1 MCCFV
6 LVLGFL
12 GPRIAFLWAWLFTPR
27 VTDAFTGGFW
37 LPLLGL
43 IFLPWTALA
52 YIVVWS
58 FADGVSPLGWCVIAL
73 GFILDISSYGSR
85 SAQARLSSAQ

>member
-6 LVLGFL
+6 IVLGLL
-12 GPRIAFLWAWLFTPR
+12 GPRLAFLFTWIFSPR
-27 VTDAFTGGFW
+27 VTEAFSGGFW

-52 YIVVWS
+52 YIAVWS
-58 FADGVSPLGWCVIAL
+58 FADGVSPLGWLVVAI
-73 GFILDISSYGSR
+73 GFLLDIGSYGSR
-85 SAQARLSSAQ
+85 QAQQRYATSQ

>member
-1 MCCFV
+1 
-6 LVLGFL
+6 
-12 GPRIAFLWAWLFTPR
+12 

-58 FADGVSPLGWCVIAL
+58 FADGVSPWGWVVVVI
-73 GFILDISSYGSR
+73 GFLLDIVSNGSR
-85 SAQARLSSAQ
+85 SAQARLSSAS